1 MKLDSFTNKL
11 LAVWMATKW
20 AVTQT
25 LFQHKNNQERT
36 KLSEMA
42 RKSLSSLS
50 FTCQQI
56 RWIHEKLFPKKLPSP
71 HKWIFGVFEMK
82 FWIFFLKTHAPHD
95 TDKHLV
101 QSTAEGIFFEI
112 PFFFKKKKKLRRWRP
127 YPKEVDGRLK
137 WFRCRASGFSR
148 ATASTGKREAT
159 GKKKKQP
166 PGASV

>member
-25 LFQHKNNQERT
+25 LFQHKNNQELT

-56 RWIHEKLFPKKLPSP
+56 RWIHEKLFPKNCPVHTNEFLEFL
-71 HKWIFGVFEMK
+71 KWNFE
-82 FWIFFLKTHAPHD
+82 FFLKKTHAPHD

-112 PFFFKKKKKLRRWRP
+112 PFFFKKKEEIAPLTSVSEGSRRP
-127 YPKEVDGRLK
+127 TEVVSLSSLWLFQSNSINR
-137 WFRCRASGFSR
+137 
-148 ATASTGKREAT
+148 
-159 GKKKKQP
+159 
-166 PGASV
+166 

>member
-25 LFQHKNNQERT
+25 LFQHKNNQELT

-56 RWIHEKLFPKKLPSP
+56 RWIHEKLFPKNCPV
-71 HKWIFGVFEMK
+71 HTNEFFE
-82 FWIFFLKTHAPHD
+82 FLKWNFL
-95 TDKHLV
+95 K
-101 QSTAEGIFFEI
+101 SFFKNARTTWHWQTPGPI
-112 PFFFKKKKKLRRWRP
+112 HGRGNFLWNSFFFKKKEEIAPLTSVSEGSRRP
-127 YPKEVDGRLK
+127 TEVVSLSSLWLFQSNSINR
-137 WFRCRASGFSR
+137 
-148 ATASTGKREAT
+148 
-159 GKKKKQP
+159 
-166 PGASV
+166 